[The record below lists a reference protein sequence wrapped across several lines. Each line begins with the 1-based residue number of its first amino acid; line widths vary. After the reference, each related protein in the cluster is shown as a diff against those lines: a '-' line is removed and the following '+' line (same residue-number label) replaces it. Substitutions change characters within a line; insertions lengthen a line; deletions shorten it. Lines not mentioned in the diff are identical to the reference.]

1 MGQRAYL
8 RPFLLAMLVAVAFV
22 WLAPSAVAAKVLFC
36 VTCTNPDKTYRCRV
50 NGAGSSPHDALKLYC
65 VIRTAKDGNHSTCR
79 ATAISSAC
87 RGELT
92 VFDYHGPSLAHVADD
107 PRVQNLKKR
116 AEQDRRAFEKPQG
129 DEPKTLFEL
138 GGRAMDASR
147 KGLRNAGSAIGI
159 TSSAYEAPEPAKLPP
174 AAESAPLPAEAPTET
189 SMAEPVESVGTAGRM
204 KQAAQSAGS
213 AVSGF
218 ARKSYNC
225 VLSFFSNCSEEAE
238 N

>member
-1 MGQRAYL
+1 
-8 RPFLLAMLVAVAFV
+8 
-22 WLAPSAVAAKVLFC
+22 
-36 VTCTNPDKTYRCRV
+36 
-50 NGAGSSPHDALKLYC
+50 
-65 VIRTAKDGNHSTCR
+65 
-79 ATAISSAC
+79 
-87 RGELT
+87 
-92 VFDYHGPSLAHVADD
+92 
-107 PRVQNLKKR
+107 
-116 AEQDRRAFEKPQG
+116 
-129 DEPKTLFEL
+129 
-138 GGRAMDASR
+138 MDASR

-159 TSSAYEAPEPAKLPP
+159 ASSADEAPEPAKLPP